1 MMTKEQKRAIEADAI
16 KAAKE
21 GKTPNEACPWPFGTP
36 EALQWLA
43 AWSIA
48 QVERK

>member
-1 MMTKEQKRAIEADAI
+1 MTKEQKRAIEADAI

-21 GKTPNEACPWPFGTP
+21 GKTPNDACPWPFATL